1 MEKYIFM
8 GLGVILGIAITLY
21 IYARKKEIY
30 AKRVK
35 NDQDNF
41 STQRLDKA
49 LEKAVQEMQS
59 EMRYLGRK
67 LTEDEKNKIIFGYLK
82 ESENIKQ

>member
-21 IYARKKEIY
+21 IYAVKKEIY
-30 AKRVK
+30 AKRIK

>member
-8 GLGVILGIAITLY
+8 ILGIILGIAITLY
-21 IYARKKEIY
+21 IYAVQKEIY
-30 AKRVK
+30 AKRIK
-35 NDQDNF
+35 SDQDIF

-59 EMRYLGRK
+59 EMKYLGRT
-67 LTEDEKNKIIFGYLK
+67 LTEDEKNKIILG
-82 ESENIKQ
+82 